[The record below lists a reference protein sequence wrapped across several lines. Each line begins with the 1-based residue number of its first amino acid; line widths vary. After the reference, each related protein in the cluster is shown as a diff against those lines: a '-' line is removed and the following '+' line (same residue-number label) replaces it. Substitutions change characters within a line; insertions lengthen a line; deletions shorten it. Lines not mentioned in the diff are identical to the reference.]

1 MRSIGRSRIAVPV
14 AIVLALLVL
23 VVNETGYRSAQHFEL
38 ASSDAVAARLALV
51 QLRRQ
56 LVAAES
62 AQRGYLITARPEYKA
77 PFLQARAELQGKV
90 EELQRRFGPDHPH
103 AQAVRRLE
111 KAAVERI
118 SELDEVLRL
127 FELGDRE
134 RAVTLV
140 LTDIGREKMDAVD
153 ENVELIESATLTAFL
168 GHQARQQQA
177 LAWSHVGIAVL
188 TLFGLLVV
196 LASLRQL
203 RLRESER
210 AQQQA
215 ELQAERDKLETEVAA
230 RTAELTEI
238 ATHLQ
243 TVREDERGRLAREL
257 HDELGGLMT
266 AAKVDVAR
274 LKNKL
279 GAMPDSMSERIA
291 HLVQLLDAAI
301 ALKRRI
307 IEDLQPSALKHLG
320 LQTALQIMCDE
331 VARASEIEITTT
343 IEDITL
349 SEQRA
354 LTIYPLGPGGLDQRH
369 QVRRGPASGGEP
381 QPGRGHGGGHRRRRR
396 PGLRHRGTRWL
407 GPRAGRHALPDPFR
421 RRPDAGGIGPRPRHD
436 HPGFAAGIRLRGG
449 AAGGPSQAVAAE
461 GAVSRS
467 PTTA

>member
-1 MRSIGRSRIAVPV
+1 MLKRDSMRSIGRSRIAVPV
-14 AIVLALLVL
+14 AIGLALLVL
-23 VVNETGYRSAQHFEL
+23 VVNETGYRSAQHFDL

-168 GHQARQQQA
+168 GHQARLQQA
-177 LAWSHVGIAVL
+177 LAWSHLGIAFL

-203 RLRESER
+203 RLRESDR

-215 ELQAERDKLETEVAA
+215 ELQAERDKLETEVAV

-291 HLVQLLDAAI
+291 HLVEMLDAAI

-307 IEDLQPSALKHLG
+307 IEDLQPSALKNLG
-320 LQTALQIMCDE
+320 LQMALQIMCDE
-331 VARASEIEITTT
+331 VARASELEITTT
-343 IEDITL
+343 IEDIAL

-354 LTIYPLGPGGLDQRH
+354 LSIYRLVQEALTNAIKYAGARHVAVSLGQAGDTVVVSVSDDGRGFEPAARARSGHGLAGMRF
-369 QVRRGPASGGEP
+369 RIRSGGGQMQVESA
-381 QPGRGHGGGHRRRRR
+381 PGA
-396 PGLRHRGTRWL
+396 GTTI
-407 GPRAGRHALPDPFR
+407 RATLPV
-421 RRPDAGGIGPRPRHD
+421 DA
-436 HPGFAAGIRLRGG
+436 
-449 AAGGPSQAVAAE
+449 
-461 GAVSRS
+461 
-467 PTTA
+467 